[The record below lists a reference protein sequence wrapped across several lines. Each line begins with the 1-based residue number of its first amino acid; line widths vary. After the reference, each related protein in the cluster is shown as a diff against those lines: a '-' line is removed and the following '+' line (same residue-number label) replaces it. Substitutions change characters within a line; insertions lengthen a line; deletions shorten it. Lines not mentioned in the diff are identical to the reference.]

1 MARTFFVGGNFKA
14 NGSIKSIQG
23 ILDNLNG
30 AKLDP
35 NTEVVI
41 APPSIFLLTT
51 AEKASNGVKVS
62 AQNVFHKPD
71 GAWTGE
77 LTTKMLVEHGIE
89 WVILGHSER
98 RTLFHETSELVADK
112 TKAALD
118 AGLNVILCIGETL
131 EERDAGKTLDVCC
144 SQLKAVADKIQDWS
158 KVVIAYEPVWAIG
171 TGKVATT
178 EQAQEAHEGIRQW
191 LSSSVSA
198 DVAAATRILY
208 GGSVTEKNCKDL
220 ATQPDIDGFLVGGAS
235 LKPAF
240 VDIINSKL

>member
-14 NGSIKSIQG
+14 NGSLKSIET
-23 ILDNLNG
+23 IVSNLNA

-41 APPSIFLLTT
+41 APPSIFLLST
-51 AEKASNGVKVS
+51 AASASNGVKVS
-62 AQNVFHKPD
+62 AQNVFDKPD

-77 LTTKMLVEHGIE
+77 LTTKMLIDHNIE

-98 RTLFHETSELVADK
+98 RTIFKESSEFIAEK

-118 AGLNVILCIGETL
+118 AGLKVILCIGETL
-131 EERDAGKTLDVCC
+131 QEREAGQTLNVCC
-144 SQLKAVADKIQDWS
+144 EQLKAVADKINDWS
-158 KVVIAYEPVWAIG
+158 NVVIAYEPVWAIG

-178 EQAQEAHEGIRQW
+178 EQAQEAHKGIRDW
-191 LSSSVSA
+191 LASTVSSQ
-198 DVAAATRILY
+198 AAEATRILY
-208 GGSVTEKNCKDL
+208 GGSVTEKNCKEL